1 MPIVLALG
9 AVVVGGLV
17 AANAVKSGSTNQQKT
32 TSTNPQAAA
41 NPQSYV
47 VTPLPAGTSMQ
58 NIHNLVV

>member
-17 AANAVKSGSTNQQKT
+17 AANVSSNTSSKPQKASNQ
-32 TSTNPQAAA
+32 PQAAA

-47 VTPLPAGTSMQ
+47 VTPLPSGTSVS
-58 NIHNLVV
+58 NIHNLIV